1 MMSRKIKYRI
11 LPVIGTALLI
21 TLIIAVFGAARPD
34 NTRKERVLLEQVLR
48 SLTLMHY
55 DPLPLDDRFSEAVFE
70 EYLSSLDFNKKFLLQ
85 SDIDMLSKH
94 RSMIDDQL
102 RGREIS
108 FFESVER
115 VIPRRIEEASAWYS
129 EILAQPFD
137 FTTDEEIE
145 LDGKK
150 NAWASSAEVLR
161 DEWRKALKYQVML
174 RVHQALE
181 IHDAALERGDTV
193 VEPLSFEE
201 VERTARESVER
212 THSDYFD
219 RMKKLTREDRYG
231 MYLNAIG
238 GVNDPHT
245 NYYPPKVRDD
255 FDIQM
260 SGRLEG
266 IGAVL
271 TQRGGY
277 IHVEEIMPGS
287 PSWKQGD
294 LKSGDV
300 ILKVAQGAAEAVDV
314 TSMRLD
320 EAVRLIR
327 GAKGTEVRLTVRK
340 KITDEIV
347 VIAIIRDVVEM
358 EQTWARS
365 VIITAPDGKR
375 VGYIFLPK
383 FYVDFNNPF
392 TGRNCSRDVEQELRK
407 LTEEGIDALVF
418 DLRNNGGGSLQDVVR
433 ITGLFIP
440 RGPVVQV
447 RDKLEGHEVMRSTA
461 MQPLYD
467 GPMVVMVNP
476 ASASASEIMAA
487 ALQDYRRAVIVGS
500 VATFGKGTVQRM
512 IDLDMLVPQSDASMK
527 PLGSL
532 KLTTQKF
539 YRIDGGAT
547 QLRGVASDIVLPD
560 RYDHIDFGEKD
571 LDNAM
576 AWSQIKAVQYQPW
589 AGPYANLN
597 MLKSRSRKRLESHQ
611 AFAAVADLSRRFEQ
625 QRNESRETLNLQ
637 RFREKQAVR
646 KRENEQL
653 NAITGKET
661 SLNIALTRTD
671 ITSMGNDTL
680 KSRIMNEWI
689 EALRKD
695 IYLEETR
702 FIVSDM
708 LGGDKVPESSSR
720 RRR

>member
-11 LPVIGTALLI
+11 VPVIGTALLI
-21 TLIIAVFGAARPD
+21 TLIIAVFGASSPD
-34 NTRKERVLLEQVLR
+34 NSRKERVLLEQVLR
-48 SLTLMHY
+48 SLTLMHF
-55 DPLPLDDRFSEAVFE
+55 DPLTLDDTFSNAVFE

-85 SDIDMLSKH
+85 SDIDRLAIH
-94 RSMIDDQL
+94 RTQIDDQL
-102 RGREIS
+102 NSRNLY
-108 FFESVER
+108 FFEAVDAI
-115 VIPRRIEEASAWYS
+115 IPQRIEEASAYYS
-129 EILAQPFD
+129 EILAHPFD
-137 FTTDEEIE
+137 FTVEEEIE

-150 NAWASSAEVLR
+150 NPWAASVEELR

-181 IHDAALERGDTV
+181 IRDAIQERGDTV
-193 VEPLSFEE
+193 AEPSTFEE
-201 VERTARESVER
+201 IERTARESVEK

-238 GVNDPHT
+238 SVNDPHT

-287 PSWKQGD
+287 PSWKQGE
-294 LKSGDV
+294 LKSGDI

-340 KITDEIV
+340 KVTDEIV

-365 VIITAPDGKR
+365 AIITAPDGKR
-375 VGYIFLPK
+375 IGYIFLPK

-407 LTEEGIDALVF
+407 LTAEGIDALVF

-447 RDKLEGHEVMRSTA
+447 RDKLEGHEVMRSTSA
-461 MQPLYD
+461 QPLYD
-467 GPMVVMVNP
+467 GPMVVMVN
-476 ASASASEIMAA
+476 AGSASASEIMAA

-512 IDLDMLVPQSDASMK
+512 IDLDMLVSQSEAAVK

-547 QLRGVASDIVLPD
+547 QLRGVTSDIVLPD
-560 RYDHIDFGEKD
+560 RYDHIDFGEKS

-576 AWSQIKAVQYQPW
+576 AWSRVNPVPFQQWTGTYGKVSR
-589 AGPYANLN
+589 
-597 MLKSRSRKRLESHQ
+597 LKTLSEQRVETHE
-611 AFAAVADLSRRFEQ
+611 AFTAVAELSRRFER
-625 QRNESRETLNLQ
+625 QRDESRETLHLE
-637 RFREKQAVR
+637 RFREKQAER
-646 KRENEQL
+646 KKENEQL
-653 NAITGKET
+653 SAITGKET
-661 SLNIALTRTD
+661 SLNISLTQTD
-671 ITSMGNDTL
+671 ATSMGDDTL
-680 KSRIMNEWI
+680 RNRIMNEWV

-702 FIVSDM
+702 FIVTDM
-708 LGGDKVPESSSR
+708 LTGDKVPAGNAKRSR
-720 RRR
+720 